1 MEGGLGQAS
10 EKGDYFFGWGLEVK
24 GSPGRRGSWYC
35 GLWPNLWFW
44 RNLRANEF
52 LFEAGFRGVWNG
64 FLPCLLPY
72 PAGGPLGKNGVTRCL
87 SLLKKWGGAPDWAGF
102 LPLFVRATAF
112 DKATSFSTLS
122 ASVDLKSSPNRDFP
136 PWGSRT
142 WPRRGQSHAGFWCVS
157 PVILIQRHCPPGR
170 VLWQRERT
178 SAAGT
183 NTSGSSSR
191 PPSKRLCHADTTGG
205 ELLRGLLFVP
215 CSVWSKVLGE
225 AFPQVVHQVL
235 VWFRRSASID
245 IWQGVLFK

>member
-215 CSVWSKVLGE
+215 CSVWSQSPWGSVSPGG
-225 AFPQVVHQVL
+225 PSGTCL
-235 VWFRRSASID
+235 V
-245 IWQGVLFK
+245 